1 MQSLFSIREKEIFA
15 TLKAL
20 NRCNFVLIGGYA
32 VNAYTL
38 PRFSVDCDIVIKN
51 ASELKKI
58 ETALGRI
65 GYGIQTTPHD
75 VQYSS
80 SFARLEK
87 KLENDFMVSI
97 DVLIGTVIDR
107 MTGVNLMADWIFTHS
122 ETRSL
127 KGKTIARSITLR
139 IITLDAL
146 IAMKIISCRPT
157 DIRDVFMMLPSA
169 VNKKWII
176 AEISSR
182 YDFNDRLTRIVKA
195 VRSKQF
201 KDGLSGVYGA
211 IDQKTFDKHI
221 KSVSSFQPT
230 D

>member
-1 MQSLFSIREKEIFA
+1 
-15 TLKAL
+15 
-20 NRCNFVLIGGYA
+20 
-32 VNAYTL
+32 
-38 PRFSVDCDIVIKN
+38 
-51 ASELKKI
+51 
-58 ETALGRI
+58 
-65 GYGIQTTPHD
+65 
-75 VQYSS
+75 
-80 SFARLEK
+80 
-87 KLENDFMVSI
+87 
-97 DVLIGTVIDR
+97 
-107 MTGVNLMADWIFTHS
+107 
-122 ETRSL
+122 
-127 KGKTIARSITLR
+127 
-139 IITLDAL
+139 
-146 IAMKIISCRPT
+146 
-157 DIRDVFMMLPSA
+157 MMLPSA